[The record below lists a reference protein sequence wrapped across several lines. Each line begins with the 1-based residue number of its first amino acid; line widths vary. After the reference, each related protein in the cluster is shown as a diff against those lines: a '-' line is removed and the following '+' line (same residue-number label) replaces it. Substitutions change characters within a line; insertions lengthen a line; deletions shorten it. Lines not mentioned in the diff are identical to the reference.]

1 MMKIYHNPRC
11 RKSREALH
19 YLEDSGRDFEVVL
32 YLKEAVSV
40 SELSDLLAKLAM
52 SPIDLVRKEESL
64 WKEQY
69 RDKNLSHTALI
80 DLMIQ
85 QPRLMQRPIVV
96 NGDKAIIARPLETI
110 NQLF

>member
-1 MMKIYHNPRC
+1 MIKIYHNPRC

-32 YLKEAVSV
+32 YLKESISI
-40 SELSDLLAKLAM
+40 SELSDLLAKLDM

-64 WKEQY
+64 WKTQY
-69 RDKNLSHTALI
+69 RDKNLSDLALI

-85 QPRLMQRPIVV
+85 EPRLMQRPIIVSG
-96 NGDKAIIARPLETI
+96 NKAIVARPLETI
-110 NQLF
+110 KQLF

>member
-1 MMKIYHNPRC
+1 MIKIYHNPRC

-32 YLKEAVSV
+32 YLKESISI
-40 SELSDLLAKLAM
+40 SELSDLLAKLDM

-64 WKEQY
+64 WKTQY
-69 RDKNLSHTALI
+69 RDKNLSDVALI

-85 QPRLMQRPIVV
+85 EPRLMQRPIIVSG
-96 NGDKAIIARPLETI
+96 NKAIVARPPETI
-110 NQLF
+110 KQLF

>member
-1 MMKIYHNPRC
+1 MLKRTQFE
-11 RKSREALH
+11 S
-19 YLEDSGRDFEVVL
+19 RDFEVVL

-69 RDKNLSHTALI
+69 RDKNLSDTALI

-96 NGDKAIIARPLETI
+96 NGDKAIVARPLETI
-110 NQLF
+110 KQLF

>member
-1 MMKIYHNPRC
+1 MIKIYHNPRC

-32 YLKEAVSV
+32 YLKESISI
-40 SELSDLLAKLAM
+40 SELSDLLAKLDM

-64 WKEQY
+64 WKTQY
-69 RDKNLSHTALI
+69 RDKNLSNVALI

-85 QPRLMQRPIVV
+85 EPRLMQRPIIVSG
-96 NGDKAIIARPLETI
+96 NKAIVARPPETI
-110 NQLF
+110 KQLF

>member
-1 MMKIYHNPRC
+1 MIKIYHNPRC

-32 YLKEAVSV
+32 YLKESISI
-40 SELSDLLAKLAM
+40 SELSDLLAKLDM

-64 WKEQY
+64 WKTQY
-69 RDKNLSHTALI
+69 RDKNLSDVALI

-85 QPRLMQRPIVV
+85 EPRLMQRPIIVSG
-96 NGDKAIIARPLETI
+96 NKAIVARPPETMK
-110 NQLF
+110 QLF